1 MLTEGVMLVDLFKG
15 TVFCAALGLS
25 TLGGLTVVPDRYWDS
40 FPSAL
45 APAREALAEIG
56 VAPLKFRAGA
66 SSVTQPVQKETRE
79 PVPAP
84 DQLALEQQ
92 TRVQIGAPRRGIGYN
107 PELDR
112 SSLDAE
118 SLPAPGGDRNSDS
131 DPIRSTSATSPKFV
145 GTSTEPGADELPNRA
160 PVSIADIPD
169 PPADPLQDQEFFLD
183 EPPLESRES
192 LDSLLASPD
201 SIDSEPLIVEE
212 EKALDPDETKYS
224 TPSRLAAFKTPEKS
238 SVNAD
243 ANTVAPLAATAA
255 TSAAVKAQTAN
266 PVAAPVAN
274 QSAPLATTSANQPA
288 PLATTSANQSA
299 PLATT
304 SAFASSSPAP
314 SSSAVTPP
322 AVVDQT
328 PYSGPQNLQASA
340 SQELQDPLAQN
351 WRGQDSQQLPDSQG
365 YLDSG
370 SNLAADDSPYAQS
383 HAENN
388 VQSFDDYL
396 KSQASQPTVNNPQL
410 IQETVAVQNVPINTA
425 SNQLPTL
432 DSLEQSLRSRRS
444 PDETRTLFLAANDFR
459 RAQGS
464 ALAPNDLKRLNAILD
479 STGFEVFYD
488 PEKAILEQHLI
499 TRQGDTFA
507 SIAQEY
513 QVNPE
518 MLASINNIA
527 VASDAPLTPGTQLKV
542 VRGPASAEISIS
554 RRELTLF
561 FNGLYAGRFTCGVP
575 QAYSTLRGQY
585 VVGSKIPN
593 PECDAVDM
601 NGVKTTIPG
610 GDRNNPLGACWIS
623 LRNGPGLHGTNRPD
637 FVGTF
642 VTEGSGFIFSNVQIG
657 QLAML
662 LTQGSVVTFVD

>member
-1 MLTEGVMLVDLFKG
+1 MKESAAAGCSRAGEIQFNAFIIRVKRPGNAACRPLLFYRLICAETFAAAYFIFYYLTHFPKLIVIFTRSTAQVFLRFFVYRRHIFFVMMSLARVWLQPRRICGRDLLWITRLGVRQELEPMLTEGVMLVDLFKG

-66 SSVTQPVQKETRE
+66 SSVAQPVQKETRE

-92 TRVQIGAPRRGIGYN
+92 TRVQIGAPRRGVGYN

-118 SLPAPGGDRNSDS
+118 SLPTPGGDRNSDS

-243 ANTVAPLAATAA
+243 ANPVAPLAATAA

-274 QSAPLATTSANQPA
+274 QSAPLATTSANQSA

-304 SAFASSSPAP
+304 SANQPAP
-314 SSSAVTPP
+314 T
-322 AVVDQT
+322 
-328 PYSGPQNLQASA
+328 
-340 SQELQDPLAQN
+340 AQ
-351 WRGQDSQQLPDSQG
+351 
-365 YLDSG
+365 
-370 SNLAADDSPYAQS
+370 
-383 HAENN
+383 
-388 VQSFDDYL
+388 
-396 KSQASQPTVNNPQL
+396 
-410 IQETVAVQNVPINTA
+410 
-425 SNQLPTL
+425 
-432 DSLEQSLRSRRS
+432 
-444 PDETRTLFLAANDFR
+444 
-459 RAQGS
+459 
-464 ALAPNDLKRLNAILD
+464 
-479 STGFEVFYD
+479 
-488 PEKAILEQHLI
+488 
-499 TRQGDTFA
+499 
-507 SIAQEY
+507 
-513 QVNPE
+513 
-518 MLASINNIA
+518 
-527 VASDAPLTPGTQLKV
+527 
-542 VRGPASAEISIS
+542 
-554 RRELTLF
+554 
-561 FNGLYAGRFTCGVP
+561 
-575 QAYSTLRGQY
+575 
-585 VVGSKIPN
+585 
-593 PECDAVDM
+593 
-601 NGVKTTIPG
+601 
-610 GDRNNPLGACWIS
+610 
-623 LRNGPGLHGTNRPD
+623 
-637 FVGTF
+637 
-642 VTEGSGFIFSNVQIG
+642 
-657 QLAML
+657 
-662 LTQGSVVTFVD
+662 